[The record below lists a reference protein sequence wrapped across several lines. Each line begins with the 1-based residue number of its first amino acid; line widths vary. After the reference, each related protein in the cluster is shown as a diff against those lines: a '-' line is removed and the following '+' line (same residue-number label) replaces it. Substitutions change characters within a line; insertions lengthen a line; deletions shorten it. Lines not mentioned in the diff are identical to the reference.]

1 MAFFQL
7 PSGNFGYY
15 NSKYGSYS
23 PEHGWVYNNQREET
37 ELVNSIVD
45 DKLAEYSRRAEAEL
59 EQAIKRAVQE
69 YGNQVWERLLA
80 EMVRVLETDIV
91 SEVQIGFDG
100 CRDIFQSKQAQKYV
114 SDKIYT
120 AMKAELNRI
129 RSFDIR

>member
-1 MAFFQL
+1 MGVRCVGRTEIPKPRPPHRKKGVDTMAFFQL

-59 EQAIKRAVQE
+59 E
-69 YGNQVWERLLA
+69 
-80 EMVRVLETDIV
+80 
-91 SEVQIGFDG
+91 
-100 CRDIFQSKQAQKYV
+100 
-114 SDKIYT
+114 
-120 AMKAELNRI
+120 
-129 RSFDIR
+129 